1 MLMVSPSC
9 RTRWGPSATA
19 YATLGSP
26 TISALPIALVTRTR
40 RVLEGTGWNA
50 GGAGRDAPA
59 GLADSTESRESRR
72 AAPPPAQIFPE
83 APWLRV
89 SRLRAFLSKLEPE
102 TYQFVKV
109 GSKT

>member
-72 AAPPPAQIFPE
+72 APPPPPRTLPQAPPFHISP
-83 APWLRV
+83 LRPLF
-89 SRLRAFLSKLEPE
+89 STSQPH
-102 TYQFVKV
+102 TYQL
-109 GSKT
+109 SI